1 MVSTILFS
9 LWRRNALHLY
19 GGEIRPFLVFVFCV
33 YLHPE
38 KLRQKMALIQSMEAT
53 GAKLFKYRGQIPVL
67 IFALSLPVLFFTCQK
82 LYASITVTNFHSP
95 VYAICTVISALLV
108 IAGLALRAYTVCTT
122 PKGTSGRNTA
132 QQVADHL
139 NTKGIYSVV
148 RHPLYLANYLI
159 WAGLLVYTMNAFA
172 FIIVSLVYGIYYERI
187 MMTEEAFLR
196 SKYGDEFEQWAAKVP
211 AFIPK
216 WSLYEGGMLQF
227 SWKTFIRREYATVMS
242 VIFTYFVI
250 DYLLFYLIDVRHCT
264 DTLCLGWER
273 PSFFILITYTAIA
286 LFIKLIKHKTT
297 WLDATPDRD

>member
-1 MVSTILFS
+1 MVNEKGWQSSSFFCI
-9 LWRRNALHLY
+9 RNLCIFAPL
-19 GGEIRPFLVFVFCV
+19 
-33 YLHPE
+33 
-38 KLRQKMALIQSMEAT
+38 KKQQKKMALIQSMEAT

-67 IFALSLPVLFFTCQK
+67 IFALSLPILFFTNDR
-82 LYASITVTNFHSP
+82 LYASVHPYWGEP
-95 VYAICTVISALLV
+95 VYTACAIISLLLV
-108 IAGLALRAYTVCTT
+108 FAGLTLRAYTVCTT

-172 FIIVSLVYGIYYERI
+172 FIIVSLVYWIYYERI

-227 SWKTFIRREYATVMS
+227 SWKTFIRREYATIMS
-242 VIFTYFVI
+242 VIFSYFVI
-250 DYLLFYLIDVRHCT
+250 DYLLFYLIDVRHCPET
-264 DTLCLGWER
+264 ADLNYLR
-273 PSFFILITYTAIA
+273 PSLYIAAGYTIIA
-286 LFIKLIKHKTT
+286 LLIKLIKHKTN